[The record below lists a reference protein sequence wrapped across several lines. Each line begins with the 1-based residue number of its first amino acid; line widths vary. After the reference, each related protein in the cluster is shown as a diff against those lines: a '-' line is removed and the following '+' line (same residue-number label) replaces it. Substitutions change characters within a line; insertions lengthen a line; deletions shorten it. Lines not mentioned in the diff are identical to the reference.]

1 MLPKTDAGT
10 DGLPAPGSAPVRSN
24 TTWLLF
30 AFVPG
35 TLFIGLLVGFAH
47 FPLPWTASFPWIPA
61 LGVDFSVRV
70 DGLSAQF
77 LGLILGIGTLVFIYA
92 AGYLAQEPYRL
103 RVLVLLLLFMT
114 AMIACVVTDHLLV
127 MFVFWELTS
136 VLSFLLIG
144 FQHHRD
150 SNRKAAQ
157 QAWLVTGVGGL
168 FLLAGIILLGLT
180 SGTFSIQQTIARAP
194 ELLDDVRVYVAMSFI
209 FLGAFAKSAQFP
221 FHFWLPNAMAAPTPV
236 SAYLHSATMVKLG
249 IYLLA
254 RLDAAFSDVLYWEV
268 ALVTAGTLTAVN
280 AAIQTLRE
288 RDLKRI
294 LAWSTVASL
303 GLLTLLVGLPGQGAA
318 LAVAAFFLAH
328 ALYKAP
334 LFFVVGNLDHHA
346 GTRLID
352 HLTGMRRYMPWTAAA
367 ALLAALSMAGLPL
380 SFGFIAKDAVTM
392 AKADV
397 HVFKLV
403 SYATVLVASVSV
415 AVAAIAALRVFWGRE
430 TPLDGSHLHE
440 APWTMWAPALL
451 LAVLGL
457 VFGIAP
463 TLVNPLLGAA
473 AIAMAPGLDIT
484 SLGTSYD
491 HGPVLSATFS
501 ALIFGTAIFF
511 SWDRLSVWLNRAK
524 QLDELGPEAAYWR
537 ELRTLTQL
545 ATWQTR
551 LLQHGLLPRYL
562 LTLILCVTLSIALLM
577 IPAVDVWR
585 WPATQPWSWPLSAAA
600 AFIILAAAA
609 TMWMRDRFVLIL
621 VCGLVGYSSGI
632 LFLFAGAPD
641 LAMAQF
647 TVETILVVITAAV
660 LLRLRR
666 IDPRADA
673 QTQEEPR
680 TRVVALAAA
689 SAFGI
694 TLSLLILAT
703 AGLPADSLL
712 AEFYGEHSLPAGHGR
727 NVVNVIIVD
736 FRALDTLGEIAVMAF
751 ALLAAVPLL
760 IKASK
765 GDVNAD
771 RKV

>member
-1 MLPKTDAGT
+1 MLPITEPGT
-10 DGLPAPGSAPVRSN
+10 DGKLTPGLLLARSS

-30 AFVPG
+30 SLVPG
-35 TLFIGLLVGFAH
+35 TLFVSLLVGFAY
-47 FPLPWTASFPWIPA
+47 FPLPWTASFAWIPA
-61 LGVDFSVRV
+61 LGLDFSIRV

-77 LGLILGIGTLVFIYA
+77 LALILGIGTLVFIYA
-92 AGYLAQEPYRL
+92 AGYLAQEPHRL
-103 RVLVLLLLFMT
+103 RVLVLLLLFMM
-114 AMIACVVTDHLLV
+114 AMIGCVVTDHLLV
-127 MFVFWELTS
+127 LFVFWELTS

-144 FQHHRD
+144 FQHQSK
-150 SNRKAAQ
+150 SNRKTAQ

-180 SGTFSIQQTIARAP
+180 SGTYSIQQTIARAP
-194 ELLDDVRVYVAMSFI
+194 GLLDDVRVYVAMSFI
-209 FLGAFAKSAQFP
+209 FLGAFSKSAQFP

-268 ALVTAGTLTAVN
+268 TLLAVGTLTAVN

-303 GLLTLLVGLPGQGAA
+303 GLLTMLVGLPGQGAA
-318 LAVAAFFLAH
+318 LAVAAFFWAH

-380 SFGFIAKDAVTM
+380 SFGFVAKDAVAM

-397 HVFKLV
+397 DVFTLV

-430 TPLDGSHLHE
+430 TPLNDSQLHE
-440 APWTMWAPALL
+440 APWTMWAPPML

-457 VFGIAP
+457 VFGMAP
-463 TLVNPLLGAA
+463 MLVNPLLGAA

-491 HGPVLSATFS
+491 QGPVLSATFS
-501 ALIFGTAIFF
+501 ALIFGMAIFLG
-511 SWDRLSVWLNRAK
+511 WDRLSIWLNRAK
-524 QLDELGPEAAYWR
+524 QLDEMGPEAAYWR
-537 ELRTLTQL
+537 ELHTLTRL

-562 LTLILCVTLSIALLM
+562 LTLILCVTFAVAVMMLLAVDDWEW
-577 IPAVDVWR
+577 PAVH
-585 WPATQPWSWPLSAAA
+585 PWSWPLAAA
-600 AFIILAAAA
+600 ATLIILAAAA
-609 TMWMRDRFVLIL
+609 AVWMRDRLVLIL
-621 VCGLVGYSSGI
+621 VCGLVGYGSGV

-647 TVETILVVITAAV
+647 AVETVLVIVAAAV

-673 QTQEEPR
+673 QSQEPR
-680 TRVVALAAA
+680 TRVAALLAA

-694 TLSLLILAT
+694 TLSVMLLVT
-703 AGLPADSLL
+703 AGLPMDSSL
-712 AEFYGEHSLPAGHGR
+712 AEFYGEQSLPAGHGR

-736 FRALDTLGEIAVMAF
+736 FRALDTLGEIAVMTF
-751 ALLAAVPLL
+751 ALLAALPLL
-760 IKASK
+760 TKASK
-765 GDVNAD
+765 RDVNVA
-771 RKV
+771 RTI